1 MVAHRTLT
9 PFVRV
14 RILHPLPNKNA
25 DFDTISVLI
34 LLHPGFSDFLF
45 ERVDIPMVELIR
57 YHLEKKEEWDDF
69 YGLFRSYLSEV
80 CDEEEY
86 KEEIDDLH
94 NDELNA
100 RMINQTLQD
109 HDPYFI
115 MRIVENQVCVG
126 LISYSYHE
134 EHSRGFINNFYVCSE
149 HRNSGI
155 GSAALKM
162 VENHLRSFGAKYIEL
177 APVAKAERF
186 YIRNRFELSRKS
198 SVGERVLGKVLR

>member
-1 MVAHRTLT
+1 MVLCFLISYLKG
-9 PFVRV
+9 FV
-14 RILHPLPNKNA
+14 LPM
-25 DFDTISVLI
+25 L
-34 LLHPGFSDFLF
+34 
-45 ERVDIPMVELIR
+45 ELIR

-100 RMINQTLQD
+100 RMINQTLRD

-177 APVAKAERF
+177 APVARAERF
-186 YIRNRFELSRKS
+186 YIRNGFELSRIS
-198 SVGERVLGKVLR
+198 SDGERFFGKVLR